1 MDTNTSAG
9 GCLVAERVLG
19 ACCVVLALAA
29 FVLLRSSSGI
39 GDLLAIPSI
48 QSPQFFPSAVA
59 CVLGLSGLAL
69 LLGPRGAK
77 AQSEG
82 TDGSADPPGGEAT
95 TSTAGV
101 AIVAASLGIY
111 GAGLFLVG
119 FLVASM
125 LAILTL
131 GLALGYRRLSILI
144 PLAICFPF
152 AVLLVFQKSARIML
166 PEGLLF

>member
-1 MDTNTSAG
+1 M
-9 GCLVAERVLG
+9 AERVLG
-19 ACCVVLALAA
+19 ACCIVLALAA
-29 FVLLRSSSGI
+29 VVLLRPSSGI
-39 GDLLAIPSI
+39 GGLLAIPSI
-48 QSPQFFPSAVA
+48 QSPQFFPSAIA

-69 LLGPRGAK
+69 LMGLRGAE

-82 TDGSADPPGGEAT
+82 SNGSADHPGEQAT
-95 TSTAGV
+95 ARTAGV
-101 AIVAASLGIY
+101 AIVAASLGGY

-119 FLVASM
+119 FLVASI
-125 LAILTL
+125 LAILSL

-144 PLAICFPF
+144 PLAICFPV